1 MGLVRDVRG
10 FDRLSALSNADR
22 VGAQSGRR
30 NMSNDVN
37 KTGTQRLFDQDELI
51 DRKTDRMAV

>member
-22 VGAQSGRR
+22 VGGQSGRR

-37 KTGTQRLFDQDELI
+37 KTGTERLFDQDELI
-51 DRKTDRMAV
+51 DRKTD